1 MYYIL
6 TEESKEIRKCKG
18 IGHHLTR
25 EDYLKLLE
33 GKTIEKVQERWNRN
47 PIQGYIQS
55 KPVKLTISSEMIKR
69 QTIINNQQFSHT
81 LPLIVKD
88 NVFIK

>member
-1 MYYIL
+1 M
-6 TEESKEIRKCKG
+6 TKEE
-18 IGHHLTR
+18 
-25 EDYLKLLE
+25 YLKLLE
-33 GKTIEKVQERWNRN
+33 SKTIEKVQERWNRN